1 MPDEVQSEIREL
13 RDIIQEA
20 LAVKDRRA
28 EDSKKQIQLQAIA
41 AYVGLAIVAG
51 GIVLFI
57 AGALIDQGTR
67 NLSDKQIRM
76 ESDVNNNREL
86 INRFEVKMDK
96 GFEEIK
102 AMISAGGN

>member
-41 AYVGLAIVAG
+41 AYVA
-51 GIVLFI
+51 
-57 AGALIDQGTR
+57 
-67 NLSDKQIRM
+67 
-76 ESDVNNNREL
+76 
-86 INRFEVKMDK
+86 
-96 GFEEIK
+96 K
-102 AMISAGGN
+102 AT